1 MLLYSNHR
9 TMLAST
15 ATIDYL
21 RFHISVKN
29 IRYKNDDMWVCGANL
44 SITTLQTAFPTLKN
58 PLFII
63 WPLSILLMP
72 FHLCSLLF
80 FPSLYFCFVTFFPS
94 FELYRIISCSI
105 TKSSYLIY
113 SLFCNRVK
121 MPHSLLTPF
130 VYVIWEADDS
140 GNLG

>member
-9 TMLAST
+9 TILAST

-29 IRYKNDDMWVCGANL
+29 ICYKNDDMWVCGANL
-44 SITTLQTAFPTLKN
+44 SITTLRTAFNTLKN

-72 FHLCSLLF
+72 FHLYSLLF
-80 FPSLYFCFVTFFPS
+80 FPSLYFCFVMFFSS
-94 FELYRIISCSI
+94 FELSNRIISCSI

-113 SLFCNRVK
+113 SLLQSCKDASQFSDTFCICYLRGR
-121 MPHSLLTPF
+121 
-130 VYVIWEADDS
+130 W
-140 GNLG
+140 